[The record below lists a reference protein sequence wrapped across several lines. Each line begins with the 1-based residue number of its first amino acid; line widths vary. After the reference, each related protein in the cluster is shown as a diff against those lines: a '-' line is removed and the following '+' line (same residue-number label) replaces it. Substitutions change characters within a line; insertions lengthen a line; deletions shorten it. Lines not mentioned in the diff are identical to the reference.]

1 MAACWYVDGAG
12 SSFTFDVN
20 LTDGRVHRVSLYAL
34 DWENAGRVERVDVL
48 DAATGAVL
56 DSRSVS
62 AFSGG
67 TWMSWDLSGHVKL
80 RVVNGAGYNAVLS
93 ALTFDTPAAAP
104 PAAPSG
110 LSAAAASARTVDL
123 TLADAAD
130 NERLLVG
137 TGNL

>member
-1 MAACWYVDGAG
+1 M
-12 SSFTFDVN
+12 SSARPTTSRSPKSVP
-20 LTDGRVHRVSLYAL
+20 RPPAQ
-34 DWENAGRVERVDVL
+34 RVDVL

-67 TWMSWDLSGHVKL
+67 TWMSWDLSGRVKL
-80 RVVNGAGYNAVLS
+80 RVVNGVGYNAVLS

-110 LSAAAASARTVDL
+110 LSAAAEIRRIP
-123 TLADAAD
+123 AALRPRD
-130 NERLLVG
+130 DTHNAQ
-137 TGNL
+137 